1 MPSKNGIFSL
11 PQTKIF
17 PGRNIYD
24 RIYMI
29 EKARPSL
36 FSRKGDAERMYELDH
51 PYHLQFTLFKQL
63 YKVANMLFKLS
74 NLFFKFVFL
83 RRINVS
89 FC

>member
-29 EKARPSL
+29 EKLPPSL
-36 FSRKGDAERMYELDH
+36 FIRKGDAEHMYELDH
-51 PYHLQFTLFKQL
+51 PNMNTNH
-63 YKVANMLFKLS
+63 ANYIS
-74 NLFFKFVFL
+74 VHAN
-83 RRINVS
+83 N
-89 FC
+89 